1 MKGCLTAIISFVAV
15 IIIVFAIAIPV
26 SNNIAAYNI
35 AKELSDIKLPDKT
48 EYVESVS
55 VAGKVIGNGNGMQYL
70 GAILI
75 KSELELEELQ
85 TYYSQFAEN
94 DWECIVKE
102 QKGNKVQIVDHRNPK
117 FQTEIVGDDYF
128 VVYST
133 DGSDSIWADFDI
145 RGH

>member
-1 MKGCLTAIISFVAV
+1 MKSYLVVIISFITV
-15 IIIVFAIAIPV
+15 IILVFAVVIPV
-26 SNNIAAYNI
+26 SNNIAASNI
-35 AKELSDIKLPDKT
+35 AKELSEIKLPEKT

-55 VAGKVIGNGNGMQYL
+55 VAGKVLGSGNGMQYL

-85 TYYSQFAEN
+85 TYYSKFAEN

-102 QKGNKVQIVDHRNPK
+102 QKGNKVQIVDHRNPEFK
-117 FQTEIVGDDYF
+117 TEIVGDDYF

-133 DGSDSIWADFDI
+133 ESNNSIWADFDV